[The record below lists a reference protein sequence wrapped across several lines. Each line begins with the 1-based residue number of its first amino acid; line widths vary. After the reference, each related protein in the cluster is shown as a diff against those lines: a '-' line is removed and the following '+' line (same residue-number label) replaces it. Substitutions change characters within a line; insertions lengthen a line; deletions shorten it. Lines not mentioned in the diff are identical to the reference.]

1 MIALIFIVV
10 LVLLFPLFFSGY
22 YVTELIISFLPYI
35 VIISWIFAVIT
46 FVHFRKKM
54 KPGYPISAHRYFRGI
69 SFLMFC
75 FLFFWYSKQ
84 FNTFYVQ
91 EPFIQT
97 AQSGDL
103 KVLFA
108 NIHKDNI
115 QYEAIKKTISDADP
129 DIILFVEFADHHYAQ
144 LKEFLQTRYPYINN
158 TTRSKKFVG
167 NVVFSKYPITNKADD
182 FPQWMRRYGYFS
194 VPYKNQDV
202 YFYLVHTSSPDNY
215 SHFIMRNEQLA
226 VLVQNFKNHEA
237 DKKHNNIVMVW
248 DFNVTPWSPYYDI
261 LASAFSGELVNV
273 TKRIP
278 FLFTRRFKELPL
290 FFVHIDHLLTTPSL
304 NVNRF
309 QTFTMPWSDHKAF
322 LFTLGLKE

>member
-1 MIALIFIVV
+1 
-10 LVLLFPLFFSGY
+10 
-22 YVTELIISFLPYI
+22 
-35 VIISWIFAVIT
+35 
-46 FVHFRKKM
+46 M

-182 FPQWMRRYGYFS
+182 FPQ
-194 VPYKNQDV
+194 
-202 YFYLVHTSSPDNY
+202 
-215 SHFIMRNEQLA
+215 
-226 VLVQNFKNHEA
+226 
-237 DKKHNNIVMVW
+237 
-248 DFNVTPWSPYYDI
+248 
-261 LASAFSGELVNV
+261 
-273 TKRIP
+273 
-278 FLFTRRFKELPL
+278 
-290 FFVHIDHLLTTPSL
+290 
-304 NVNRF
+304 
-309 QTFTMPWSDHKAF
+309 
-322 LFTLGLKE
+322 